1 MTDNDKHELA
11 QAILDGTRRM
21 LLVTEPAAK
30 ELEKI
35 LQDFERQTIE
45 KVLFTVLIKF
55 YFADW
60 TRACDYE
67 KMTSEDVVNAAMAVC
82 KEIEKEFNYDFDD
95 DIMPDPFYDD
105 EVE

>member
-1 MTDNDKHELA
+1 MTDKHELTRE
-11 QAILDGTRRM
+11 IL
-21 LLVTEPAAK
+21 E
-30 ELEKI
+30 ELDKVVKN
-35 LQDFERQTIE
+35 FERQTIE
-45 KVLFTVLIKF
+45 KVLFKVLMKF

-82 KEIEKEFNYDFDD
+82 KEIEKEFNYNFDD
-95 DIMPDPFYDD
+95 DIMPEPFYE

>member
-1 MTDNDKHELA
+1 MTD
-11 QAILDGTRRM
+11 
-21 LLVTEPAAK
+21 AAK

-35 LQDFERQTIE
+35 LKDFERQTIE
-45 KVLFTVLIKF
+45 KVLFTVLMKF

-67 KMTSEDVVNAAMAVC
+67 KMTSEDVVNVAMAVC

-95 DIMPDPFYDD
+95 DIIPNPFSGPYYDIED
-105 EVE
+105 